1 MNNDNN
7 MMNPNMMN
15 PGMMNPGMMNPTM
28 MNPGMMNPG
37 MGMGMGMGMD
47 MTQGGGMI
55 DPTAGMSVY
64 KPTGSGTLLS
74 DLVKDN
80 EPVSNPYNVS
90 LPRSNGKN
98 NKNKRRYNLNHNQRS
113 DLDFQY
119 PQNSND
125 ETLQADA
132 ESEYSNMRQLANDVN
147 NSLQALEKL
156 EQAKKRKRNT
166 SSNATESDRDTES
179 DHDDDEQ
186 HTSVENDPNQIILAE
201 IESETDYLKTLTE
214 ILLLL
219 TLYVI
224 MSQPFV
230 MSFASSYIHQ
240 LNPNEEGTISMT
252 GIIIYGLILIIM
264 FMVVRKVVFSRM

>member
-1 MNNDNN
+1 
-7 MMNPNMMN
+7 MNPGMMN
-15 PGMMNPGMMNPTM
+15 PGMMNPGMMNP
-28 MNPGMMNPG
+28 GMMNP
-37 MGMGMGMGMD
+37 GMGMD

-64 KPTGSGTLLS
+64 KPTGGGTLLS

-80 EPVSNPYNVS
+80 EPASNPYNVPVS
-90 LPRSNGKN
+90 RP
-98 NKNKRRYNLNHNQRS
+98 KNKRRYTHNQRPNV
-113 DLDFQY
+113 DFQY

-125 ETLQADA
+125 EIQTQDA
-132 ESEYSNMRQLANDVN
+132 ESEYSNMRKLANDVN

-156 EQAKKRKRNT
+156 EQTKKRKRNT
-166 SSNATESDRDTES
+166 SSNTTESDKDSES
-179 DHDDDEQ
+179 DHDDQ
-186 HTSVENDPNQIILAE
+186 HIEDDPNQIILAE

-230 MSFASSYIHQ
+230 MGFASSYIHQ

-252 GIIIYGLILIIM
+252 GIIIYGLILIVM